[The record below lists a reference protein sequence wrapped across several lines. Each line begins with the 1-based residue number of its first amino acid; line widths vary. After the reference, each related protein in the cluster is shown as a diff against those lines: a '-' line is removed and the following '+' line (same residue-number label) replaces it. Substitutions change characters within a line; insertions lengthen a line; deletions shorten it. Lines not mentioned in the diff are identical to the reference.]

1 MDIPAITIRPM
12 TSDDA
17 DAVLAIYAEG
27 VAGGNATFECQAPD
41 WAKFDAA
48 RLQAPRL
55 VVEDAQGVCGWAVLS
70 AVSARK
76 VYAGVAEVTLYIAER
91 AKGQGLGGRLLTA
104 LIEASEAAGLWML
117 QAVVFPENT
126 ASIRLHEGAGFRQ
139 VGRRERIAL
148 MECGPHAGRWRDT
161 LLLERR
167 SAVVG

>member
-1 MDIPAITIRPM
+1 M
-12 TSDDA
+12 TADDA

-27 VAGGNATFECQAPD
+27 VAGGNATFECEAPD

-48 RLQAPRL
+48 RLTSPRL
-55 VVEDAQGVCGWAVLS
+55 VVEDETGVCGWAVLS
-70 AVSARK
+70 AVSARP

-91 AKGQGLGGRLLTA
+91 AKGQGLGARLLAA
-104 LIEASEAAGLWML
+104 LIEASEVAGIWML

-148 MECGPHAGRWRDT
+148 MRCGPHAGRWRDT

-167 SAVVG
+167 SAVAGQS

>member
-1 MDIPAITIRPM
+1 M

-17 DAVLAIYAEG
+17 EAVLEIYAEG
-27 VAGGNATFECQAPD
+27 VAGGDATFECEAPD
-41 WAKFDAA
+41 WASFDAA
-48 RLQAPRL
+48 RLASPRL
-55 VVEDAQGVCGWAVLS
+55 VLEDGEGVCGWAVLS

-91 AKGQGLGGRLLTA
+91 VRGQGLGARLLAA
-104 LIEASEAAGLWML
+104 LIDASEIAGLWTL

-126 ASIRLHEGAGFRQ
+126 ASIRLHERAGFRQ

-148 MECGPHAGRWRDT
+148 MQCGPHAGRWRDT

-167 SAVVG
+167 SAVAG